1 MKIKNGEM
9 MLESW
14 EGVFTNPNIS
24 EEKKKEIQKKIARRT
39 RPRDYYL
46 PVESPGDHM
55 HAEVRILE
63 CVDGIQIQDTL
74 YGDGFPDTIRLS
86 IINTNKD
93 GVTSYLDDI
102 PCWD

>member
-9 MLESW
+9 MLGSW
-14 EGVFTNPNIS
+14 EEVFTNPNIS
-24 EEKKKEIQKKIARRT
+24 ELKKEELRKKIARRT
-39 RPRDYYL
+39 RPCDHYL
-46 PVESPGDHM
+46 SVDGPGDHM

-93 GVTSYLDDI
+93 GVKSYLDDI
-102 PCWD
+102 PCWG